1 MSMPIP
7 PNRSGRFSI
16 LLFAVLTVYW
26 IFTGKAN
33 MFFLI
38 YIFWWD
44 EFLKTVSALV
54 FRFYRKNQIE
64 NLNNFRASLVSRFFM
79 LFIYLIF
86 IVVVFGIIISFSSDD
101 KESIFTTFQ
110 ILIFHNLAFNL
121 SLLFIILR
129 EISVHLLTDKSERIT
144 EKNLSFGA
152 LMVLH
157 VSIILGVFL
166 WSFASGR
173 MGGFD
178 FDFGKNAEK
187 FIILPFIIIK
197 LIFDLRNLKSERQS
211 V

>member
-1 MSMPIP
+1 MPIP

-16 LLFAVLTVYW
+16 LLFALLSVYW

-64 NLNNFRASLVSRFFM
+64 NLNNLRASLVSRFFM

-129 EISVHLLTDKSERIT
+129 EISVHLLMDKSERIT

-166 WSFASGR
+166 WSLASGR

-178 FDFGKNAEK
+178 FDFGKNAAK

-197 LIFDLRNLKSERQS
+197 LIFDLMNLKSERQS